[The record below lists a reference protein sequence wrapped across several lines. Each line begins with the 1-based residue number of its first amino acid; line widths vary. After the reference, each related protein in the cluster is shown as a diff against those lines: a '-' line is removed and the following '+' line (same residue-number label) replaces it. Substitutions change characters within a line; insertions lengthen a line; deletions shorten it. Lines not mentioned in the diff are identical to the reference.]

1 MENSIK
7 CPYCAEEIP
16 SAASV
21 CPYCGETLGQK
32 KESEKTTREEAART
46 DNLPSESPKEPETII
61 EVHNEGKFD
70 DIFNYSGR
78 LGRKKYWTG
87 MLATYTVLCGGVV
100 LFVFLFSGGFFA
112 TTGFTIMG
120 IIMGI
125 YALGMILSSVSAT
138 VRRLNDAGNEYE
150 WYKFIAYLP
159 LIGPLLLVVPL
170 SEEGVPQTPVRINLN
185 QNPDDLYKEIFAGL
199 PETATVD
206 DKVMAILKKES
217 KIAAMKYYKD
227 VSGCSL
233 MDAKDYVD
241 ILEQQNK

>member
-21 CPYCGETLGQK
+21 CPYCGETLGRK
-32 KESEKTTREEAART
+32 NEPEETKREEAART
-46 DNLPSESPKEPETII
+46 DNLPSESPKEPETVI
-61 EVHNEGKFD
+61 EVHNDGKFY

-78 LGRKKYWTG
+78 LDRKKYWIG
-87 MLATYTVLCGGVV
+87 MLATYVVFGGIVTLLVV
-100 LFVFLFSGGFFA
+100 AFSL
-112 TTGFTIMG
+112 GFTFDTITS

-170 SEEGVPQTPVRINLN
+170 SEEGLPQTPVRINLN